1 MGKFDEYVAAALEYD
16 IFAGGDPNRPRS
28 ERYVNDAAAANDAVA
43 KAEKDEADRG
53 GEIPVAPGN
62 EPAEET
68 PENQS
73 GSQEESSDEINESP
87 EEASDTSE
95 MPESDNMGA
104 GSEGDMTDNMSGQE
118 DSEVDSSTTS
128 SISPVDQKRKEGLF
142 NIAVSLYE
150 AIQSNLSMMNKADPP
165 LDEEA
170 NKIFFNI
177 RNQLLHCTD
186 LLYDI
191 ITREIKSGD
200 YIDILRKFTSI
211 NVIYDLCVAS
221 LNLLYPNNKDN

>member
-73 GSQEESSDEINESP
+73 DSQEESSDEI
-87 EEASDTSE
+87 
-95 MPESDNMGA
+95 SDNIGD

-118 DSEVDSSTTS
+118 DSEVDSSTTP

-165 LDEEA
+165 LDEDA

-177 RNQLLHCTD
+177 RNQLLHCAD
-186 LLYDI
+186 LLYGI

-211 NVIYDLCVAS
+211 NVIYDLCLAS

>member
-28 ERYVNDAAAANDAVA
+28 ERYVNDTAAANDAVA

-53 GEIPVAPGN
+53 GAIPVASGN
-62 EPAEET
+62 ELADET

-73 GSQEESSDEINESP
+73 GP
-87 EEASDTSE
+87 EENSSEEMGDSSTDISNTSE
-95 MPESDNMGA
+95 MPESDNMGD
-104 GSEGDMTDNMSGQE
+104 GSEGDMTDNMSGQG
-118 DSEVDSSTTS
+118 DSEVGSSTTS

-165 LDEEA
+165 LDEDA
-170 NKIFFNI
+170 NKNFFNI

-186 LLYDI
+186 LLYGI

-200 YIDILRKFTSI
+200 YIGILRKFTSI
-211 NVIYDLCVAS
+211 NVIYDLCIAS
-221 LNLLYPNNKDN
+221 LDLLYPDNKDN

>member
-28 ERYVNDAAAANDAVA
+28 ERYVNDTAAANDAVA

-53 GEIPVAPGN
+53 GAIPVAPGN
-62 EPAEET
+62 EPANET

-73 GSQEESSDEINESP
+73 GPEENSSEEMGESSADI
-87 EEASDTSE
+87 SDTSE
-95 MPESDNMGA
+95 MPDSGNTGD
-104 GSEGDMTDNMSGQE
+104 GSEGDMTDDMSGQG
-118 DSEVDSSTTS
+118 DSDVGPSTAP
-128 SISPVDQKRKEGLF
+128 ISPVDQKRKEGLF

-170 NKIFFNI
+170 NKNFFNI
-177 RNQLLHCTD
+177 RNQLMHCAD
-186 LLYDI
+186 LLYNI

-211 NVIYDLCVAS
+211 NVIYDLCITS
-221 LNLLYPNNKDN
+221 LDLLYPDNKDN